1 MQRHCYIIMNEQTL
15 IPHLFRT
22 EYRKIVSVLCYL
34 FGIDH
39 IEIAED
45 IVSDTFLLATELWIV
60 KGTPANPTAWLYKVA
75 KNKTKDYL
83 KHDIIFA
90 QKISKEL
97 RYTTNTTQEIELDF
111 TQQNITDSQLAMMF
125 AICHPCISA
134 ESQIS
139 LSLNLLCGFG
149 AEEIADAFLTNKEV
163 IYKRLKRGKEKLRTE
178 KIKIQQPTLLE
189 INDRL
194 PTVLTTLYLL
204 FNEGYYSSSQNT
216 TLRKDLCLEAMR
228 LNYLLVE
235 NEVTNNNSA
244 NALLAL
250 MCFHSSRF
258 EARANENG
266 ETVLYQDQDTNLWNK
281 ELIDKGEHYLNQASQ
296 GNQLSKYHL
305 EAAIAYWHTHK
316 EDTQEKWENILQL
329 YNRLLQIEYSPIAAL
344 NRTFALSKANGK
356 VEAIIEAEKLNL
368 TDNLFYYS
376 LLGHLYTD
384 IDNTKALQNF
394 RTALTLAN
402 ANTDKTIISKN
413 IDGLTTKKKKQQST
427 LGFVQVGM
435 TL

>member
-1 MQRHCYIIMNEQTL
+1 MLQTEL

-34 FGIDH
+34 FGIEH

-60 KGTPANPTAWLYKVA
+60 KGTPENPTAWLYTVA

-83 KHDIIFA
+83 KHNTIFA

-97 RYTTNTTQEIELDF
+97 RYTSNVTEEIELDF
-111 TQQNITDSQLAMMF
+111 THQNITDSQLAMMF
-125 AICHPCISA
+125 AICNPCIS
-134 ESQIS
+134 EETQIC

-149 AEEIADAFLTNKEV
+149 PEEIADAFLTNKDV
-163 IYKRLKRGKEKLRTE
+163 IYKRLARGKEKLRTE
-178 KIKIQQPTLLE
+178 KIKIQPLTLLE

-228 LNYLLVE
+228 LNYLLIE
-235 NEVTNNNSA
+235 NDITKSNSA

-258 EARANENG
+258 EARTNQNG
-266 ETVLYQDQDTNLWNK
+266 ESVLYEDQDTSLWNK

-316 EDTQEKWENILQL
+316 EDTKEKWENILQL
-329 YNRLLQIEYSPIAAL
+329 YNKLLQIEYSPVAAL
-344 NRTFALSKANGK
+344 NRTFALAKANGK
-356 VEAIIEAEKLNL
+356 AEAIIEAEKLNL
-368 TDNLFYYS
+368 TGNHFYYS
-376 LLGHLYTD
+376 LLGDLYTD
-384 IDNTKALQNF
+384 IDNTKALQHF
-394 RTALTLAN
+394 RIALTLAN
-402 ANTDKTIISKN
+402 SDTDKTIITKN
-413 IDGLTTKKKKQQST
+413 IDRLTSKKNIPANKAPCCHP
-427 LGFVQVGM
+427 G
-435 TL
+435 